1 MPMVDGFAAYFT
13 QHELSCN
20 WFDIVDPS
28 VLLRLP
34 PQDIGTPERL
44 ADRKAV
50 KDAFKAFGPV
60 RNGNDGTTV
69 VFPAAS
75 AGKMLYQSG
84 TDIHGIAAAFKS
96 LFETSVRVWNEREVP
111 MEGHK
116 FHFNVGAY
124 RNYANRFLFG
134 GSEYFIRF
142 TIREIGKDSSVH
154 ASTISDVAVYRKTE
168 DARPDSHPENPE
180 DEHTASFI
188 DNKIAH
194 YLGAV
199 NGGGIG

>member
-1 MPMVDGFAAYFT
+1 MVDGFAAYFA
-13 QHELSCN
+13 QYELSCY

-28 VLLRLP
+28 VLLCLP

-50 KDAFKAFGPV
+50 
-60 RNGNDGTTV
+60 
-69 VFPAAS
+69 
-75 AGKMLYQSG
+75 
-84 TDIHGIAAAFKS
+84 
-96 LFETSVRVWNEREVP
+96 
-111 MEGHK
+111 
-116 FHFNVGAY
+116 
-124 RNYANRFLFG
+124 
-134 GSEYFIRF
+134 
-142 TIREIGKDSSVH
+142 KDSSVH

-199 NGGGIG
+199 NGDGSYETSKDLV